1 MKRLLL
7 PLLAAISFSIP
18 VFANWERYLGTKN
31 KVYVEDYVV
40 PKGFNWDWV
49 TDDMVDA
56 LPVIFVILLL
66 LLLILVAVLF
76 TFIDKAEEDEERRIK
91 QYQKKYKKE
100 KLISYGHDMKG
111 LEEKY
116 REVKIYREED

>member
-7 PLLAAISFSIP
+7 PLLAAISF
-18 VFANWERYLGTKN
+18 LH
-31 KVYVEDYVV
+31 VV
-40 PKGFNWDWV
+40 LKQIKWDWITRINADIV
-49 TDDMVDA
+49 AVLA
-56 LPVIFVILLL
+56 
-66 LLLILVAVLF
+66 LILVIILVLIIF
-76 TFIDKAEEDEERRIK
+76 LLVAWLAPTPEEQEAEERRIK
-91 QYQKKYKKE
+91 QYKKQYKKE

>member
-7 PLLAAISFSIP
+7 PLLAVIAFSIP
-18 VFANWERYLGTKN
+18 VFTNWED
-31 KVYVEDYVV
+31 DYVV
-40 PKGFNWDWV
+40 LKEFNWDWV

-56 LPVIFVILLL
+56 LPVILVIIFVILVLIIFLL
-66 LLLILVAVLF
+66 VEWLAPTL
-76 TFIDKAEEDEERRIK
+76 EEQEAEERRIK
-91 QYQKKYKKE
+91 QYKKE

>member
-7 PLLAAISFSIP
+7 PLLAAIAFSIP
-18 VFANWERYLGTKN
+18 VFTNWED
-31 KVYVEDYVV
+31 DYVV
-40 PKGFNWDWV
+40 LEEFNWDWV

-56 LPVIFVILLL
+56 LPVILVISLVLIIFLLAAWL
-66 LLLILVAVLF
+66 APTL
-76 TFIDKAEEDEERRIK
+76 EEQEAEERRIK
-91 QYQKKYKKE
+91 QYKKE